1 MNYNSYQQF
10 ILDYSNTF
18 HPVNLKNLNC
28 YLVSLGE
35 EIGETLEAI
44 LTNSDTTTV
53 VKELGDC
60 LAYTALLCEVL
71 EVDFDYYLSNAV
83 AIGDE
88 DIVLDLIQAQ
98 VALLGS
104 HKRYLRGDK
113 GYTLELLAKTVTSFI
128 PVAVKVAM
136 AYQHTL
142 PMVLSTNMAKLEA
155 RLQAGTQK
163 GSGSNR

>member
-10 ILDYSNTF
+10 ILDYSDTF
-18 HPVNLKNLNC
+18 HPVTPQNLNC

-35 EIGETLEAI
+35 EIGETIEAI
-44 LTNSDTTTV
+44 LTHSDTTTV

-60 LAYTALLCEVL
+60 MAYLALNCHVL
-71 EVDFDYYLSNAV
+71 GVDFDYYLSNAA

-88 DIVLDLIQAQ
+88 DIVLDLVQTQ
-98 VALLGS
+98 VALLGTY
-104 HKRYLRGDK
+104 KRYLRGDT
-113 GYTLELLAKTVTSFI
+113 GYTLDLLAKTVTNFV
-128 PVAVKVAM
+128 PVALKVAT

-142 PMVLSTNMAKLEA
+142 DMVMSANMAKLQA
-155 RLQAGTQK
+155 RQQAGTQK